1 MSVAGSGYSVQPSV
15 LTAGSKQIAEL
26 QSECTKLSASV
37 TEAFSALAAAV
48 GNASVSSAAGEA
60 GVTAL
65 QRLLDANAGYEHT
78 VQELSS
84 TASTYAKA
92 ESNAASST
100 NGIGPG
106 RAR

>member
-1 MSVAGSGYSVQPSV
+1 MSVAGSGYSVHPSG

-26 QSECTKLSASV
+26 QSECTKLASSV
-37 TEAFSALAAAV
+37 TEAFSALAAGV
-48 GNASVSSAAGEA
+48 GNAGVSSAAEGA
-60 GVTAL
+60 GATAL
-65 QRLLDANAGYEHT
+65 QRFLDANAGFEHT
-78 VQELSS
+78 VQELTS